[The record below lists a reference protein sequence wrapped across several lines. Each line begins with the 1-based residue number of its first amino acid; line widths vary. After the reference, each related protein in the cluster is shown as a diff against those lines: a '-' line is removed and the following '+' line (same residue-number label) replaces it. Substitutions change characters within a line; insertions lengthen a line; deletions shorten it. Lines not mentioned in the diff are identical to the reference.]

1 MKILH
6 DVHNHNIFSNCCND
20 NSASTDAFVAKE
32 VELGNKIFGLSNH
45 IWDEGVKGAS
55 YWYSKQTITKAEE
68 AKASLAKAPKELKC
82 LFGAESEY
90 FHCHDRL
97 GMSVEGAKRF
107 DYMLIPHSHQHMR
120 NQVLWDLPEVQEMR
134 AKIASDVAAALPYLA
149 EDTVKVM
156 TNALQEAH
164 LKKYI
169 TEQKTD
175 LGKYMAD
182 AAVKS
187 FYDLCANP
195 TFIEM
200 CATVPTSI
208 AHPFAFCGIP
218 NEIKNS
224 FLINIPDEVLYDCF
238 LKAKAIGAYCEI
250 NCAAVTEHGMDL
262 EANQLIRVFRNA
274 KKAGCQFTFG
284 TDSHSVKSLEL
295 IRVGDTVADILGLT
309 KSDIAEYLQDGIEE

>member
-20 NSASTDAFVAKE
+20 PSASTAAFVAKE

-45 IWDEGVKGAS
+45 IWDESVKGAS
-55 YWYSKQTITKAEE
+55 YWYSRQTITKAEE
-68 AKASLAKAPKELKC
+68 AKASLANAPKELKC

-90 FHCHDRL
+90 YHCFDRL
-97 GMSVEGAKRF
+97 GMSLEGAKRF

-120 NQVLWDLPEVQEMR
+120 NEVLWDLPEIQEMR
-134 AKIASDVAAALPYLA
+134 AKIAEDIKAALPYLA

-156 TNALQEAH
+156 ANALKEAH

-175 LGKYMAD
+175 LGKYMTD

-187 FYDLCANP
+187 FNDLCANE
-195 TFIEM
+195 TFIKM
-200 CATVPTSI
+200 CATLPTSI

-224 FLINIPDEVLYDCF
+224 FLIQIPDEVLYDCF
-238 LKAKAIGAYCEI
+238 TRAKAIGAYCEI

-262 EANQLIRVFRNA
+262 EQNQLMRVFRNA

-284 TDSHSVKSLEL
+284 TDSHSVKALEL
-295 IRVGDTVADILGLT
+295 IRVGDQVSEYLGLT
-309 KSDIAEYLQDGIEE
+309 KADIAEYLREGVEE

>member
-1 MKILH
+1 
-6 DVHNHNIFSNCCND
+6 
-20 NSASTDAFVAKE
+20 
-32 VELGNKIFGLSNH
+32 
-45 IWDEGVKGAS
+45 
-55 YWYSKQTITKAEE
+55 
-68 AKASLAKAPKELKC
+68 
-82 LFGAESEY
+82 
-90 FHCHDRL
+90 
-97 GMSVEGAKRF
+97 
-107 DYMLIPHSHQHMR
+107 MR
-120 NQVLWDLPEVQEMR
+120 NQVLWDLPEIQEMR

-238 LKAKAIGAYCEI
+238 TKAKAIGAYCEI

-262 EANQLIRVFRNA
+262 EANQLMRVFANA

-295 IRVGDTVADILGLT
+295 VRVGDKVCDYLGLT
-309 KSDIAEYLQDGIEE
+309 KADIAEYLQDGVEE

>member
-6 DVHNHNIFSNCCND
+6 DVHNHNTFSNCCHD
-20 NSASTDAFVAKE
+20 PSASTEAFIKKE

-55 YWYSKQTITKAEE
+55 YWYSRQTITKAEE
-68 AKASLAKAPKELKC
+68 AKASFAKAPATLKC
-82 LFGAESEY
+82 LFGGESEY
-90 FHCHDRL
+90 FHCFDRL
-97 GMSVEGAKRF
+97 GMSLEGAKRF

-120 NQVLWDLPEVQEMR
+120 NEVLWDIPEIREMR
-134 AKIASDVAAALPYLA
+134 EKIAEDVKAACPYLD

-156 TNALQEAH
+156 ANALKEAH

-175 LGKYMAD
+175 LGKYMTD
-182 AAVKS
+182 AAVQS
-187 FYDLCANP
+187 FNDLCANE
-195 TFIEM
+195 TFIKI
-200 CATVPTSI
+200 CATLPTSI

-224 FLINIPDEVLYDCF
+224 FLVQIPDEVLYDCF
-238 LKAKAIGAYCEI
+238 TRAKGIGAYCEI
-250 NCAAVTEHGMDL
+250 NCSAVTEHGMDL
-262 EANQLIRVFRNA
+262 EQNQLMRVFKNA
-274 KKAGCQFTFG
+274 KKAGCRFTFG

-295 IRVGDTVADILGLT
+295 VRVGDLVADHLGLT

>member
-68 AKASLAKAPKELKC
+68 AKASLAKAPASLKC

-90 FHCHDRL
+90 FHCHDRV

-120 NQVLWDLPEVQEMR
+120 NQVLWDLPEIQEMR
-134 AKIASDVAAALPYLA
+134 AKIAADVAAALPYLA

-156 TNALQEAH
+156 ANALQEAH
-164 LKKYI
+164 LKKYV
-169 TEQKTD
+169 EQKTD

-187 FYDLCANP
+187 FYDLCAND
-195 TFIEM
+195 TFIKI

-224 FLINIPDEVLYDCF
+224 FLINISDEVLYDCF
-238 LKAKAIGAYCEI
+238 TKAKAIGAYCEI

-262 EANQLIRVFRNA
+262 EANQLMRVFANA

-284 TDSHSVKSLEL
+284 TDSHSVKSLEI
-295 IRVGDTVADILGLT
+295 IRVGDQVCDYLGLT
-309 KSDIAEYLQDGIEE
+309 KSDIAEYLQDGVEE

>member
-68 AKASLAKAPKELKC
+68 AKAYLAKAPASLKC

-120 NQVLWDLPEVQEMR
+120 NQVLWDLPEIQEMR
-134 AKIASDVAAALPYLA
+134 AKIAADVQAALPYLA

-156 TNALQEAH
+156 ANALGEAH
-164 LKKYI
+164 LKKYV
-169 TEQKTD
+169 EQKTD
-175 LGKYMAD
+175 LGKYMTE

-187 FYDLCANP
+187 FNDLCANE
-195 TFIEM
+195 TFIKI

-208 AHPFAFCGIP
+208 AHPFAF
-218 NEIKNS
+218 
-224 FLINIPDEVLYDCF
+224 
-238 LKAKAIGAYCEI
+238 
-250 NCAAVTEHGMDL
+250 
-262 EANQLIRVFRNA
+262 
-274 KKAGCQFTFG
+274 
-284 TDSHSVKSLEL
+284 
-295 IRVGDTVADILGLT
+295 
-309 KSDIAEYLQDGIEE
+309 

>member
-6 DVHNHNIFSNCCND
+6 DVHNHNIFSNCCSD
-20 NSASTDAFVAKE
+20 NSASTDAFVKKE
-32 VELGNKIFGLSNH
+32 LELGNKIFGLSNH
-45 IWDEGVKGAS
+45 IWDESVKGAS

-90 FHCHDRL
+90 FHCYDRL
-97 GMSVEGAKRF
+97 GMSLEGAKRF

-120 NQVLWDLPEVQEMR
+120 NEVLWDLPEVQEMR
-134 AKIASDVAAALPYLA
+134 AKIAADVKEACSYLD

-156 TNALQEAH
+156 ANALKEAH

-169 TEQKTD
+169 EMTTD
-175 LGKYMAD
+175 IGKYMTE
-182 AAVKS
+182 AAIKS
-187 FYDLCANP
+187 FNDLCSNE
-195 TFIEM
+195 TFIKM
-200 CATVPTSI
+200 CQTVPTSI

-218 NEIKNS
+218 NTVKNS
-224 FLINIPDEVLYDCF
+224 YLVLIPDEVLYDCF
-238 LKAKAIGAYCEI
+238 KRAKAIGAYCEI
-250 NCAAVTEHGMDL
+250 NCATVTEHGMDL
-262 EANQLIRVFRNA
+262 EQNQLMRVFKNA

-295 IRVGDTVADILGLT
+295 IRVGDTVSEYLGLT
-309 KSDIAEYLQDGIEE
+309 KSDIAEYLQDGVEE